1 MLSNNPDGLGHA
13 QLPPHEGAKG
23 FDAVL
28 SFFLLPR
35 QEFPAP
41 GSKLLPHRQN
51 NLYAEASV
59 LRVSRP
65 VCSGLDAAER

>member
-1 MLSNNPDGLGHA
+1 MLSNNPDGLAHA

-23 FDAVL
+23 FAAVL

-51 NLYAEASV
+51 NLSAESSV
-59 LRVSRP
+59 L
-65 VCSGLDAAER
+65 